1 MKDDSYSIEFTREE
15 LTVIQRFFHVL
26 TTESLKKWMSLVP
39 AQGGRISP
47 QCQEQWH
54 MTNVYDEV
62 RRKTGIAL
70 GLEKPV
76 SEKELEKMMEDA
88 GFPPDCGSDRA

>member
-1 MKDDSYSIEFTREE
+1 MKNDLYSVEFTKEE
-15 LTVIQRFFHVL
+15 LTVIQRFFHAL
-26 TTESLKKWMSLVP
+26 TTESLKKWMSLIP
-39 AQGGRISP
+39 DQGGRISP

-54 MTNVYDEV
+54 ITNVYDEV

-88 GFPPDCGSDRA
+88 GFPQD